1 MRTVLAQRE
10 AAGKVLI
17 TSTRRPPAGRLVL
30 ASALLLGLAGWLL
43 GDVSAATPAPRPAA
57 GTPTSAIAPAPRPS
71 AATPAD
77 HAGRMRHHTCRAAAS
92 PRCASASH
100 RHRRHG
106 DQHRADRRPGGRHHG
121 GRHHADRRR
130 GDRRDVN
137 RQVQSR
143 RR

>member
-43 GDVSAATPAPRPAA
+43 ADVSAATPAPRPAA
-57 GTPTSAIAPAPRPS
+57 GTPAPRTSAIAPAPQPS
-71 AATPAD
+71 LATPAD
-77 HAGRMRHHTCRAAAS
+77 HVHRMRHHACRAAAS
-92 PRCASASH
+92 PRCARASH
-100 RHRRHG
+100 RHRRHA
-106 DQHRADRRPGGRHHG
+106 DRHHADRHRANRRDAD
-121 GRHHADRRR
+121 RHHADRR
-130 GDRRDVN
+130 DVT